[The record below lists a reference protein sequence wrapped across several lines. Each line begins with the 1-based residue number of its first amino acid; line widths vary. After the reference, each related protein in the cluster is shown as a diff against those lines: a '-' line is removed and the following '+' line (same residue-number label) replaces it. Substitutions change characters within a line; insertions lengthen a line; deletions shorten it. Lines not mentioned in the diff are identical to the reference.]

1 MSENNEQERWQS
13 VSPVTFGIIK
23 FDRLGNPVRTAVKPG
38 EVVSV
43 SVDERLYNQNKA
55 ENSKRG
61 AAVDSFTNG
70 DFKPVKLIDTAEDYA
85 EVANNPNHMNDDDIK
100 AMLKIKVADFKKR
113 IDEIDN
119 PALLQRVKQ
128 IADEN
133 PDLVT
138 VGKLRHLDEKL
149 EPILHPHSQPRNDEA
164 SRIGLG

>member
-1 MSENNEQERWQS
+1 MSDNNEQERWQS
-13 VSPVTFGIIK
+13 HSQVPFGIIK
-23 FDRLGNPVRTAVKPG
+23 FDRMGNPVRTMVKPG
-38 EVVSV
+38 ETISV
-43 SVDERLYNQNKA
+43 SVDERLYTQAKA
-55 ENSKRG
+55 ENSTRG
-61 AAVDSFTNG
+61 SAVDSFTNG
-70 DFKPVKLIDTAEDYA
+70 DLKPIQLVETAEDYA
-85 EVANNPNHMNDDDIK
+85 EIADNPNHMNDDDIK

-119 PALLQRVKQ
+119 PALLQRIKQ